1 MQFEYQLGETP
12 LRNALRHGMELW
24 YDESS
29 PTKDWG
35 KGVGNSDNERTLTK
49 FVADR
54 IEGKLGEVAFQRLLD
69 EEFGVESTVD
79 WDVYG
84 DIETTDEADLGGIGP
99 DGDYSPGVAFDVK
112 KTKPRNLWLAVRAS
126 IWRDHDDTDPFVL
139 CKLQLPERID
149 LEPWTDAGAYPDDDP
164 EFERTVAEWCDS
176 HLPVSVSVVGYAEK
190 QAFTDFFERGD
201 RLYHP
206 NGGYDIGPPL
216 KTDNRGIPVA
226 DLRADREAWNELVE
240 RIVGDAPVDWQP
252 L

>member
-1 MQFEYQLGETP
+1 MDFTYELGETP
-12 LRNALRHGMELW
+12 FRRALRHGMALW
-24 YDESS
+24 YDQSS

-35 KGVGNSDNERTLTK
+35 AGVGSGDNERTMTK

-84 DIETTDEADLGGIGP
+84 DIEETDDADLGGIGP
-99 DGDYSPGVAFDVK
+99 DGEYPPGVGFDVK

-126 IWRDHDDTDPFVL
+126 IWRDHGDADPFVL
-139 CKLQLPERID
+139 CKLDLPDRVG
-149 LEPWTDAGAYPDDDP
+149 LEPWADAGTYPDDDP
-164 EFERTVAEWCDS
+164 EFERAVAEWCER
-176 HLPVSVSVVGYAEK
+176 HLPISVSVVGYAEK
-190 QAFTDFFERGD
+190 RDFTDFFERGD

-206 NGGYDIGPPL
+206 GGGFDIGPRL
-216 KTDNRGIPVA
+216 KTDNRGIPVE

-240 RIVGDAPVDWQP
+240 RVVEGTPVDPRP